1 MPDQSSSPSLR
12 RSLRRPRVS
21 KVPREVVLGL
31 DLIERRASYVGGALA
46 LILAAIISPH
56 LFKNTWVTDT
66 AKPSAHNTCTAGYHL
81 VNKACSYTHLTH
93 PSDWIIQFLEI
104 LILGVGLLIFARLKK
119 RAGVAVLS
127 LLLGLALGVVGL
139 PFLFLGGWLVIRA
152 LRLQKYGDATFVG
165 SSKAAR
171 EAADQRRAEKR
182 SGAPRAKKN
191 DIDVASTLLTPP
203 APSKRYTPKQRPRR
217 R

>member
-1 MPDQSSSPSLR
+1 MPDQSSPPAR
-12 RSLRRPRVS
+12 RSLRQPRVS

-31 DLIERRASYVGGALA
+31 DLIERRASYVGSALA

-66 AKPSAHNTCTAGYHL
+66 AKPSAQNTCAAHYHL
-81 VNKACSYTHLTH
+81 VNKVCSYTHLTH

-104 LILGVGLLIFARLKK
+104 FILGAGLFIFARLKK

-182 SGAPRAKKN
+182 SGAPRAKRN
-191 DIDVASTLLTPP
+191 DVDVTSTLLTPP

>member
-1 MPDQSSSPSLR
+1 MPDQSSSPSPR
-12 RSLRRPRVS
+12 RYPRRPRVS

-31 DLIERRASYVGGALA
+31 DLIERRASYVGGTLA

-66 AKPSAHNTCTAGYHL
+66 AKPSARNTCASGYHL
-81 VNKACSYTHLTH
+81 VNKVCSYTHLTH

-104 LILGVGLLIFARLKK
+104 FILGVGLFIFAKIKK

-182 SGAPRAKKN
+182 SGVPRARKS
-191 DIDVASTLLTPP
+191 DISTPSTVPAPP

>member
-1 MPDQSSSPSLR
+1 MPDQSSSPSPR
-12 RSLRRPRVS
+12 RSLRQPRVS

-31 DLIERRASYVGGALA
+31 DLIERRASFIGGALA
-46 LILAAIISPH
+46 VVLAAPWSLR
-56 LFKNTWVTDT
+56 LFRDTWVTDKV
-66 AKPSAHNTCTAGYHL
+66 KPLTNNRCPVGFHL
-81 VNKACSYTHLTH
+81 VNKVCSHTYLTH
-93 PSDWIIQFLEI
+93 PSHYVLYFL
-104 LILGVGLLIFARLKK
+104 LPLVFGAGMLFFAWRRK
-119 RAGVAVLS
+119 RAGVVVAS
-127 LLLGLALGVVGL
+127 LMLGLASGVQGL
-139 PFLFLGGWLVIRA
+139 AFLFLGGWLVIRA

-191 DIDVASTLLTPP
+191 DVDVASTLLTPP